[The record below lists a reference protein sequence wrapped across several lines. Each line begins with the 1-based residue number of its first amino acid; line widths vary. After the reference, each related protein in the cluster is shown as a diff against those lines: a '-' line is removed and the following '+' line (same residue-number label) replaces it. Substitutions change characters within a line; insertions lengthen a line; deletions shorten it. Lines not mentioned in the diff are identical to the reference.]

1 MPGFLI
7 ITLGLGG
14 AAAVMSGRALAMIW
28 RSRWTILF
36 TMLLLAMAVRFLH
49 YALLGEALL
58 SGTAYMTDA
67 AILFCLAWL
76 SFSWT
81 RRGQMKRQY
90 IGSLEKPD
98 A

>member
-1 MPGFLI
+1 MLGFLM

-14 AAAVMSGRALAMIW
+14 AAAIMSGRALALIW
-28 RSRWTILF
+28 RSRWNI
-36 TMLLLAMAVRFLH
+36 LLAMLFLAMAARFLH

-58 SGTAYMTDA
+58 SGTAYMMDVA
-67 AILFCLAWL
+67 VLFCLAWL

-90 IGSLEKPD
+90 GWLAGEN
-98 A
+98 

>member
-1 MPGFLI
+1 MAAFLI
-7 ITLGLGG
+7 VTLGLGG
-14 AAAVMSGRALAMIW
+14 AAALMSGRALALLW
-28 RSRWTILF
+28 QSRWTILLA
-36 TMLLLAMAVRFLH
+36 MLLLAMAVRFLH

-67 AILFCLAWL
+67 AILFCLAWV

-90 IGSLEKPD
+90 YWLVGET
-98 A
+98 